1 MINWP
6 EMFPAPSAQYTNDIT
21 QPVGRSNN
29 NSPQQ
34 RRRFYRGATKTASAK
49 FDLSFSEF
57 KLFASFHRH
66 IISNGN
72 EWFNLMMLVDGV
84 AGAFVGRIVKG
95 RYSAKYRPDNR
106 FDVSFDIEV
115 RI

>member
-1 MINWP
+1 MNWP
-6 EMFPAPSAQYTNDIT
+6 EMFPAPSAQYQNDIA
-21 QPVGRSNN
+21 QPVGRSNS

-49 FDLSFSEF
+49 FDLSLSNF
-57 KLFASFHRH
+57 KLFTSFHRH

-72 EWFNLMMLVDGV
+72 EWFRLTMLVDGV
-84 AGAFVGRIVKG
+84 EDLYIGRIVKG
-95 RYSAKYRPDNR
+95 RYSAKYRQDNR

-115 RI
+115 RT